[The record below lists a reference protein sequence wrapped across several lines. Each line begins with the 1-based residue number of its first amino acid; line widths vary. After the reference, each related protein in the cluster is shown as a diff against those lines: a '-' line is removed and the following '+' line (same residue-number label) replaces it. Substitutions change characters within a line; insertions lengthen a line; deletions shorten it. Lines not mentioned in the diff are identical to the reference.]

1 MLFKPTVKLIT
12 FIGIVIVVLTGDQID
27 QNTNGFNVSL
37 KLYQEEKPAYY
48 MFVCYMLH

>member
-1 MLFKPTVKLIT
+1 MLFKSTVKLIT
-12 FIGIVIVVLTGDQID
+12 FIGIIVVLTGEKID